1 MKNKICDFNWSFNV
15 YKHEVEYYNLKN
27 KKLHFLIILMPN
39 NNTGVLT
46 IVNNLN
52 TETATNTVSITTT
65 QTWQASRPMNIK
77 AVQRLTRVARP
88 QKAHIKGNNIKS
100 FDKHIKSGRRIG
112 HFGKR
117 DTKF

>member
-1 MKNKICDFNWSFNV
+1 
-15 YKHEVEYYNLKN
+15 
-27 KKLHFLIILMPN
+27 MPN
-39 NNTGVLT
+39 NNTGVFT

-52 TETATNTVSITTT
+52 AETVSITTP

-88 QKAHIKGNNIKS
+88 QKSHIKGNNIKS
-100 FDKHIKSGRRIG
+100 FDKHIKTGKRIG
-112 HFGKR
+112 HFSKR